1 MKAGRYYGPGDIRV
15 ENIPEPVLTSD
26 QVKILTVCGSDLHAY
41 LTESPGYGS
50 VEPHPITQETFP
62 VTLGHEFSGTIV
74 ETGPGVDT
82 TKWAT
87 GTNVIMK
94 GSCDT
99 CSQGYRNLCPHIG
112 FIGITGWG
120 GGLSEYI
127 AVNVRYLHTLPQG
140 ISLEIGACVEPLAV
154 AYHAVKRSGFTEDK
168 TALVV
173 GAGPIGLFVVKV
185 LRSLYPTSTI
195 LVSEPAT
202 IRREFA
208 LKHGA
213 TQVFDPTNII
223 IPEAIRSIVAP
234 GVDVA
239 FDAAGIQ
246 ASMDASLFSLRA
258 RGTYVNLAIWE
269 KTATL
274 NVNLILVREINF
286 TGIVGYDRVHE
297 EVLSLIASG
306 KIKGLDELI
315 TKRISLDDV
324 VEEGFKKLL
333 SEKDKHGQY
342 TYMFFDNLSLSAG
355 LTVKILVHPG
365 SRSPNL

>member
-1 MKAGRYYGPGDIRV
+1 MFSMDIKER
-15 ENIPEPVLTSD
+15 N
-26 QVKILTVCGSDLHAY
+26 DLHAY

-87 GTNVIMK
+87 GTNVIIEPILSCRK

-112 FIGITGWG
+112 FIGIAGWG

-333 SEKDKHGQY
+333 SEKDKH
-342 TYMFFDNLSLSAG
+342 
-355 LTVKILVHPG
+355 VKILVHPG